1 MRGADSMSRNIS
13 RFAIVGVMA
22 SLAGCEGEVA
32 KEANKAERDGR
43 VINNEMM
50 VAWYPSS
57 FRPGSPP
64 YLERDFEAG
73 ADFICDEI
81 KRTRHQDICA
91 EADIKWR

>member
-1 MRGADSMSRNIS
+1 MRRKIP

-32 KEANKAERDGR
+32 KEAYKAERDGR
-43 VINNEMM
+43 IINNETM

-57 FRPGSPP
+57 FSPGSPP

-73 ADFICDEI
+73 ANFICDEI
-81 KRTRHQDICA
+81 KRKRDQDICA
-91 EADIKWR
+91 DADIKWR

>member
-1 MRGADSMSRNIS
+1 MRIKIP

-22 SLAGCEGEVA
+22 SLAGCAGEVA
-32 KEANKAERDGR
+32 KEADKAERDGR
-43 VINNEMM
+43 IINNEMM

-57 FRPGSPP
+57 FSPGSPP

-81 KRTRHQDICA
+81 KRKRGQDICA
-91 EADIKWR
+91 DADIKWR